1 MRRFFTGR
9 WMPPLAALALLLT
22 SAPGSAQDPAHDRQP
37 PLAAVLSRAT
47 SYVDE
52 LQERLIGVVMEERYE
67 QRASAGFL
75 SRGPSGERVTLLSDY
90 LLVRLEG
97 SVRPYG
103 FRDVFEANGR
113 AVRDRE
119 ERLTQLFLSPT
130 VTMSRQ
136 IEGILRESARYNVG
150 DIERNTNTPTLALL
164 FLTTSYKPR
173 FEFDLASD
181 TSPDLGMEEPDDV
194 TGVRVIGYRE
204 TWPTSIIRRRGG
216 GDVPARGRYWVEQE
230 TGRILITELILESGS
245 FDSITTTRYAEN
257 ETMGHAVPVEMRE
270 RYINNSSRQRV
281 DGTATYTR
289 FRRFQVLVDESEP
302 FRD

>member
-9 WMPPLAALALLLT
+9 WMPPLAVLAALLT
-22 SAPGSAQDPAHDRQP
+22 FAPGWAQEPARDREP
-37 PLAAVLSRAT
+37 TLATILSRAT

-67 QRASAGFL
+67 QRASGGFL
-75 SRGPSGERVTLLSDY
+75 GRGPSGERVTLLSDY
-90 LLVRLEG
+90 LLVRIEG
-97 SVRPYG
+97 SIRPYG

-113 AVRDRE
+113 PVRDRE

-136 IEGILRESARYNVG
+136 IEGILRESSRYNVG

-173 FEFDLASD
+173 FEFARVEDA
-181 TSPDLGMEEPDDV
+181 SPDLGIDAPDDAA
-194 TGVRVIGYRE
+194 GVWAIGYRE

-216 GDVPARGRYWVEQE
+216 GDVPARGRYWVDSA
-230 TGRILITELILESGS
+230 TGHILISELILESGN
-245 FDSITTTRYAEN
+245 FDSTIATRYAED
-257 ETMGHAVPVEMRE
+257 EAMGHAVPVEMRE
-270 RYINNSSRQRV
+270 RYTNKSTRQRV

-289 FRRFQVLVDESEP
+289 FRRFRVLVDESEP

>member
-1 MRRFFTGR
+1 MRQLLTVP
-9 WMPPLAALALLLT
+9 WMPPVAALAALLL
-22 SAPGSAQDPAHDRQP
+22 SAPGWAQEPAHDEEP
-37 PLAAVLSRAT
+37 SLATVLSRAT

-52 LQERLIGVVMEERYE
+52 LQEQLIGVVMEERYE
-67 QRASAGFL
+67 QRASGGLL
-75 SRGPSGERVTLLSDY
+75 SRGPSFERVTLLSDY
-90 LLVRLEG
+90 LLVRIEG
-97 SVRPYG
+97 SIRPYG

-136 IEGILRESARYNVG
+136 IEGILRESSRYNVG

-173 FEFDLASD
+173 FEFERAED
-181 TSPDLGMEEPDDV
+181 TSPDLGMDEPDDAA
-194 TGVRVIGYRE
+194 GAWVIAFRE

-216 GDVPARGRYWVEQE
+216 GDVPARGRYWVAPG
-230 TGRILITELILESGS
+230 TGRILITEMILEAGS
-245 FDSITTTRYAEN
+245 FDSLTTTRYAED
-257 ETMGHAVPVEMRE
+257 ETMGNAVPVEMRE
-270 RYINNSSRQRV
+270 RYVNNSSRQRV

-289 FRRFQVLVDESEP
+289 FRRFQVLVDESAP